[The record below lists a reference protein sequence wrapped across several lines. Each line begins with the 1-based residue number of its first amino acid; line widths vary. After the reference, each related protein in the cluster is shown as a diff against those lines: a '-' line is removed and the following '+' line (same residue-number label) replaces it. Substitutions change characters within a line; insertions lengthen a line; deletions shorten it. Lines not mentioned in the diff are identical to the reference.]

1 MGMYDQEQ
9 KEVLNCA
16 KWLSEHGYFGGFRG
30 SGGNISVKV
39 DDQNIIAITPSG
51 RPYWDMSFEDISV
64 VDFDLKP
71 VDAKHAPSK
80 EAGMHAA
87 IYQHRS
93 DVKAVVHTHQTYA
106 SIFSII
112 NQSIPAL
119 FDEIANEIGAVIEIV
134 PYAISGSAELAQN
147 VADRLGNQY
156 LCYILQN
163 HGALSLGT
171 TIDQAWKNTELLEKA
186 AQVYYHALMTGRE
199 ISRLPRETINYFNE
213 KRKSG

>member
-1 MGMYDQEQ
+1 MGKYDQEQ
-9 KEVLNCA
+9 KAVLDCA

-39 DDQNIIAITPSG
+39 ANQNIIAITPSG
-51 RPYWDMSFEDISV
+51 RPYWDMSIGDISV
-64 VDFDLKP
+64 MDFELKP
-71 VDAKHAPSK
+71 VEAKHAPSK
-80 EAGMHAA
+80 EAGMHVA

-93 DVKAVVHTHQTYA
+93 DVQAVVHTHQTYA

-112 NQSIPAL
+112 NLSIPAL
-119 FDEIANEIGAVIEIV
+119 FDEIANEIGALIEIV

-147 VADRLGNQY
+147 VAGRLGNQC

-163 HGALSLGT
+163 HGALSLGA

-186 AQVYYHALMTGRE
+186 AQVYYHALLTGRE
-199 ISRLPRETINYFNE
+199 ISQLPKETIDYFNKMRE
-213 KRKSG
+213 SK

>member
-1 MGMYDQEQ
+1 
-9 KEVLNCA
+9 
-16 KWLSEHGYFGGFRG
+16 
-30 SGGNISVKV
+30 
-39 DDQNIIAITPSG
+39 
-51 RPYWDMSFEDISV
+51 
-64 VDFDLKP
+64 
-71 VDAKHAPSK
+71 
-80 EAGMHAA
+80 MHAA

-156 LCYILQN
+156 LCFILQN
-163 HGALSLGT
+163 HGALSLGA

-199 ISRLPRETINYFNE
+199 IAR
-213 KRKSG
+213 